1 MSINIH
7 VDLSGAI
14 RQLGEMKKQIPF
26 AASLAIN
33 RTAQSVKRRL
43 VDEMVNVFDRPT
55 PYTLDSVYIKPSM
68 KHNLVA
74 EIGLKDDSFKGIPA
88 SKFLFPQIEGGSRS
102 QKRFER
108 ALIANGIMPR
118 GFVAIAGGGVDLD
131 RYGNIPRRLIIELLA
146 YFRAFPEMGY
156 KANMTAKRRANLFSG
171 SLKKRGY
178 RYFMIG
184 LNHSHLAPG
193 IYKTW
198 RGSRELLCMVQFVS
212 QANYQ
217 KRFRFLGVSQQAID
231 ETWHDNFQAA
241 INKAIRTA
249 R

>member
-1 MSINIH
+1 
-7 VDLSGAI
+7 
-14 RQLGEMKKQIPF
+14 
-26 AASLAIN
+26 
-33 RTAQSVKRRL
+33 
-43 VDEMVNVFDRPT
+43 MVNVFDRPT
-55 PYTLDSVYIKPSM
+55 PYTLDSVYIKPST

-88 SKFLFPQIEGGSRS
+88 SKFLFPQIEGGTRS

-108 ALIANGIMPR
+108 ALISNGIMPK
-118 GFVAIAGGGVDLD
+118 GFVAIAGGGVELD
-131 RYGNIPRRLIIELLA
+131 RYGNIPRKLIIELLA

-156 KANMTAKRRANLFSG
+156 KANMTAKRRTNLFSG

-178 RYFMIG
+178 RYFAIG

-217 KRFRFLGVSQQAID
+217 KRFRFLEVGQQAID
-231 ETWHDNFQAA
+231 ETWQDNLQAA
-241 INKAIRTA
+241 INQAIRTA